1 MYFIWFIY
9 ILNITEKIIQYRKL
23 QMQMIN
29 GNDII
34 IIHTRL
40 NNIIIFILIHYTLF
54 SNVYSIYK
62 EKSLLLQEK
71 LFTCIFCIK
80 NLLYF
85 SFSVSIWSWKNIYIA
100 QSNIIYWIKIKYIC
114 ARWSFKLF
122 KLYYC
127 NIEFFFIFLKVLF
140 FDCT

>member
-1 MYFIWFIY
+1 
-9 ILNITEKIIQYRKL
+9 
-23 QMQMIN
+23 MQMIN

-85 SFSVSIWSWKNIYIA
+85 SFSVSI
-100 QSNIIYWIKIKYIC
+100 
-114 ARWSFKLF
+114 
-122 KLYYC
+122 
-127 NIEFFFIFLKVLF
+127 
-140 FDCT
+140 